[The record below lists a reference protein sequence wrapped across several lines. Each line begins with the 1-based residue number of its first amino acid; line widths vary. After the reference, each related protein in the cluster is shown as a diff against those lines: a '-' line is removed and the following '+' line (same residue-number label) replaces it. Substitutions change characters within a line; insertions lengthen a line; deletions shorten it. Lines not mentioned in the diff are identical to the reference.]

1 MTAPPRSVSAWLAK
15 ADQDLAV
22 AEQLAQLTDPYWDIV
37 VFHAQQ
43 AVEKYLKALLIRHGS
58 RPPKIH
64 DLGKLLDIAQEHAPQ
79 LAVFRDDCNFLSPL
93 AVVSRYPDYE
103 LMSPEADGTRGLE
116 IARRVK
122 AMVRPLIIPPAPD
135 RR

>member
-15 ADQDLAV
+15 ADRDFAA
-22 AEQLAQLTDPYWDIV
+22 AEQLARLDDPYWDIV

-43 AVEKYLKALLIRHGS
+43 AVEKYLKALLVRNGE

-64 DLGKLLDIAQEHAPQ
+64 DLGKLLDIAQKHAPQ
-79 LAVFRDDCNFLSPL
+79 LASFRDDCNFLSPL

-103 LMSPEADGTRGLE
+103 LTSPEADGKRGL
-116 IARRVK
+116 AVAARVK
-122 AMVRPLIIPPAPD
+122 AAVRPLIVAPPGDA
-135 RR
+135 